1 MNLTLGVYER
11 TKQFGQKPWGART
24 GGRET
29 RLTSR
34 AGRSHTL
41 RQLYT
46 LHNDKCSEVWVVLKW
61 LWKKGESSF
70 TPDNS
75 WLHVGIRMGVFTRR
89 EGLPEGPSW
98 VLSALATLAHLENRQ
113 TYIHTD
119 TARSHTRVSK
129 EPDILGNPGQAKLPT
144 RDT

>member
-1 MNLTLGVYER
+1 MGWNTWFENTVSRLQAFLWSLFSHSTYVDTCINQGTVCYWGFRSELDIGCLWKDQTVWTEALGSSNR
-11 TKQFGQKPWGART
+11 
-24 GGRET
+24 REKT

-98 VLSALATLAHLENRQ
+98 VLVL
-113 TYIHTD
+113 
-119 TARSHTRVSK
+119 
-129 EPDILGNPGQAKLPT
+129 
-144 RDT
+144 